1 MRITQDFAPRGPQG
15 PCTGQAFGR
24 RPVRGRAGAAL
35 TAAMALAL
43 LLTGCGGG
51 NDSAS
56 AGTKGAKSSA
66 DADRIEPL
74 AAAPAPKLPVTVDSA
89 DGTKVTVDSTDRIVP
104 LTGSLSEIVFTLGFG
119 KQVVARDITATF
131 EQAEKLPVVTRAHD
145 VSAESVLSLKPTV
158 VLADTTTGP
167 SEAIDQIRD
176 AGIPLVVVEPAKE
189 LADVGRRIDTVAEA
203 LGVPAA
209 GSELKAR
216 TESRIAAVQK
226 TIPDHADGKKPRV
239 AFLYL
244 RGSASVYL
252 LGGAESGASSLLEA
266 AGAVDAGKT
275 SGLNKDFTAITSE
288 ALAKAAPDAIL
299 LMSKGLDSVGGMDG
313 LVKIP
318 GIAETPA
325 GMDRRVV
332 SIDDGV
338 LLNYGPRTDRVLAE
352 IVEQLYPKG
361 GKGQ

>member
-1 MRITQDFAPRGPQG
+1 MRITQDFGPRGPQG
-15 PCTGQAFGR
+15 HAG

-56 AGTKGAKSSA
+56 AGPKGAKSSA
-66 DADRIEPL
+66 DADRVEPL

-176 AGIPLVVVEPAKE
+176 AGIPLVVVEPAKG
-189 LADVGRRIDTVAEA
+189 LDDVGRRIDTVAEV

-209 GSELKAR
+209 GTELKKR

-266 AGAVDAGKT
+266 AGAVDAGKA